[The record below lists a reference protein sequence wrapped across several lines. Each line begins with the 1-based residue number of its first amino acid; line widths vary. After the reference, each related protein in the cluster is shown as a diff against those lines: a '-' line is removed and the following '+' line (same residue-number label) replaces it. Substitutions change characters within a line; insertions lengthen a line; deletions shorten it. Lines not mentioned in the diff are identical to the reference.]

1 MTRNVLSDNVTRP
14 TVSAVA
20 DVEPIARVLPMLS
33 VPHLDREFD
42 YLVPP
47 EQSDDAQ
54 PGVRVRVRFHGRL
67 VDAFVLE
74 RRNETDHQGKLGWLD
89 RVVSAEPVLTPEI
102 RRLVE
107 AVAARYAGT
116 RPDVLRLAVPPRHAR
131 VEKELTAIP
140 ALPVVQPVDPAGWQA
155 YGRGRQF
162 LDALERSRAARAVWQ
177 ALPGEQWADR
187 FAEAAAQ
194 TVAAGHSALA
204 IVPDQRDLDALWQAA
219 TTRVDEASVVALSA
233 GLGPAARY
241 RRWLAALRGSARVVI
256 GTRSAVFA
264 PVTDLGLVMVWSDA
278 DDSLAEPRAPYP
290 HAREV
295 AMLRAHQ
302 ARCAAL
308 IGSYS
313 RTTEAQALVRSGW
326 AQDVVAARP
335 VVRARTPRV
344 VALDDSGYAD
354 ERDPAAHTARLP
366 SIALRAARSA
376 LEAKAPVLVQVPR
389 RGYVPSL
396 ACGRCRAI
404 ARCRHCTGPMALT
417 DRGRG
422 AMCRW
427 CGRVDPSLRCARC
440 GSDAVRAVVVGAR
453 RTAEELGRAFPG
465 TPVVTSAGDAIVS
478 QVPARPAL
486 VVATPGAEPC
496 AAGGYG
502 AALLLD
508 TWALLGRQDLRAAE
522 DALWRWMNAAA
533 LVRPRGEGGVV
544 TVVAES
550 ALPTVQSL
558 IRWDPVGHAD
568 AELAARAEVGLPPS
582 VHIAALDGTAA
593 AVSALL
599 DEARLPDQAE
609 LLGPVDLPAGARR
622 PAGIAADA
630 VVTRMLVRVR
640 REDGLRLA
648 AALRGAV
655 GVLSAR
661 QAHEPVRVQIDPL
674 HIG

>member
-1 MTRNVLSDNVTRP
+1 MTPAARTPVE
-14 TVSAVA
+14 
-20 DVEPIARVLPMLS
+20 VEPIARVLPMLS

-42 YLVPP
+42 YLVSA

-67 VDAFVLE
+67 VDGFVLE
-74 RRNETDHQGKLGWLD
+74 RRNDTDHPGKLGWLD
-89 RVVSAEPVLTPEI
+89 RVVSAEPVLTAEI

-116 RPDVLRLAVPPRHAR
+116 RADVLRLAVPARHAR
-131 VEKELTAIP
+131 VEREPP
-140 ALPVVQPVDPAGWQA
+140 AAPVPVPPAPVDPSGWDV
-155 YGRGRQF
+155 YGRGGQF
-162 LDALERSRAARAVWQ
+162 LAALAESRAARAVWQ
-177 ALPGEQWADR
+177 VLPDDAWADR

-194 TVAAGHSALA
+194 TIRAGRTALA
-204 IVPDQRDLDALWQAA
+204 VVPDQRDLDALWGAA
-219 TTRVDEASVVALSA
+219 TTRIDQDCVVALSA

-241 RRWLAALRGSARVVI
+241 RRWLAALRGTARLVI

-264 PVTDLGLVMVWSDA
+264 PLSDLGLVMVWADG

-308 IGSYS
+308 IGGHA
-313 RTTEAQALVRSGW
+313 RTAEAQALVRSGW
-326 AQDVVAARP
+326 AHDIVAARP

-354 ERDPAAHTARLP
+354 ERDPAARTARIP
-366 SIALRAARSA
+366 SIALRAARSS
-376 LEAKAPVLVQVPR
+376 LEAAAPVLVQVPR

-396 ACGRCRAI
+396 ACARCRTI
-404 ARCRHCTGPMALT
+404 ARCRHCTGPLSLAESLHEREPALV
-417 DRGRG
+417 
-422 AMCRW
+422 CRW
-427 CGRVDPSLRCARC
+427 CGRVDPTRRCTRC

-465 TPVVTSAGDAIVS
+465 ASVITSSGDGVVTDVAAG
-478 QVPARPAL
+478 PAL
-486 VVATPGAEPC
+486 VVATPGAEPR
-496 AAGGYG
+496 ASGGYG

-522 DALWRWMNAAA
+522 DALWRWMSAAA
-533 LVRPRGEGGVV
+533 LVRARGDGGVV
-544 TVVAES
+544 LVVAES
-550 ALPTVQSL
+550 SIPTVQSL
-558 IRWDPVGHAD
+558 IRWDPVGHAE
-568 AELAARAEVGLPPS
+568 AELTARTEVGLPPS
-582 VHIAALDGTAA
+582 VHMAAIDGTPG

-599 DEARLPDQAE
+599 DEARLPEGSD
-609 LLGPVDLPAGARR
+609 LLGPVELPPGVRR
-622 PAGIAADA
+622 PAGTPAGEA
-630 VVTRMLVRVR
+630 VTRMLVRVP
-640 REDGLRLA
+640 REQGLALA
-648 AALRGAV
+648 AALRRGV

-661 QAHEPVRVQIDPL
+661 QTHQPARVQIDPL
-674 HIG
+674 HVG

>member
-1 MTRNVLSDNVTRP
+1 MSGAARTPVQ
-14 TVSAVA
+14 
-20 DVEPIARVLPMLS
+20 VEPIARVLPMLS

-42 YLVPP
+42 YLVSA

-54 PGVRVRVRFHGRL
+54 PGARVRVRFHGRL

-74 RRNETDHQGKLGWLD
+74 RRNDTDHQGKLGYLD

-102 RRLVE
+102 RRLVD

-116 RPDVLRLAVPPRHAR
+116 RPDVLRLAVPARHAR
-131 VEKELTAIP
+131 VEREPTAP
-140 ALPVVQPVDPAGWQA
+140 HRLPVPAPVDPSAWEGYA
-155 YGRGRQF
+155 RGAQF
-162 LDALERSRAARAVWQ
+162 LAALAESRAARAVWQ
-177 ALPGEQWADR
+177 ALPGESWADR

-194 TVAAGHSALA
+194 TIRAGRAVLG
-204 IVPDQRDLDALWQAA
+204 IVPDQRDLDALWRAA
-219 TTRVDEASVVALSA
+219 TARIDESGVVALSA

-241 RRWLAALRGSARVVI
+241 RRWLAALRGQARLVI

-264 PVTDLGLVMVWSDA
+264 PLSDLGLVMVWADA

-308 IGSYS
+308 IGGYA
-313 RTTEAQALVRSGW
+313 RTAEAQALVRSGW
-326 AQDVVAARP
+326 AHDIVATRA

-344 VALDDSGYAD
+344 VALDDTGYAD
-354 ERDPAAHTARLP
+354 ERDPAARTARIP
-366 SIALRAARSA
+366 SIALRAARSS
-376 LEAKAPVLVQVPR
+376 LEAGAPVLVQVPR

-396 ACGRCRAI
+396 ACARCRTI
-404 ARCRHCTGPMALT
+404 ARCRHCTGPLSLQEGGQALI
-417 DRGRG
+417 
-422 AMCRW
+422 CRW
-427 CGRVDPSLRCARC
+427 CGRIDPTRRCARC

-465 TPVVTSAGDAIVS
+465 TAVVTSSGEGVVPSVAAG
-478 QVPARPAL
+478 PAL
-486 VVATPGAEPC
+486 VVATPGAEPG

-522 DALWRWMNAAA
+522 DALWRWMTAAA

-544 TVVAES
+544 LVVAES
-550 ALPTVQSL
+550 SIPTVQSL

-568 AELAARAEVGLPPS
+568 ADLAARAEVGLPPS
-582 VHIAALDGTAA
+582 VHMAALDGAA
-593 AVSALL
+593 DAVAALL
-599 DEARLPDQAE
+599 DEAGLPDGADV
-609 LLGPVDLPAGARR
+609 LGPVDLPAGVRR
-622 PAGIAADA
+622 PAGTPAG
-630 VVTRMLVRVR
+630 VPVTRMLVRAR
-640 REDGLRLA
+640 REQGLALA
-648 AALRGAV
+648 AALRRGV
-655 GVLSAR
+655 SVLSAR
-661 QAHEPVRVQIDPL
+661 QTHEPVRVQIDPL

>member
-1 MTRNVLSDNVTRP
+1 MTPAARTPVE
-14 TVSAVA
+14 
-20 DVEPIARVLPMLS
+20 VEPIARVLPMLS

-42 YLVPP
+42 YLVSA

-67 VDAFVLE
+67 VDGFVLE
-74 RRNETDHQGKLGWLD
+74 RRNDTDHPGKLGWLD
-89 RVVSAEPVLTPEI
+89 RVVSAEPVLTAEI

-116 RPDVLRLAVPPRHAR
+116 RADVLRLAVPARHAR
-131 VEKELTAIP
+131 VEREPP
-140 ALPVVQPVDPAGWQA
+140 AAPVPVPPAPVDPSGWDV
-155 YGRGRQF
+155 YGRGGQF
-162 LDALERSRAARAVWQ
+162 LAALAESRAARAVWQ
-177 ALPGEQWADR
+177 VLPDDAWADR

-194 TVAAGHSALA
+194 TIRAGRTALA
-204 IVPDQRDLDALWQAA
+204 VVPDQRDLDALWGAA
-219 TTRVDEASVVALSA
+219 TTRIDQDCVVALSA

-241 RRWLAALRGSARVVI
+241 RRWLAALRGTARLVI

-264 PVTDLGLVMVWSDA
+264 PLSDLGLVMVWADG

-308 IGSYS
+308 IGGHA
-313 RTTEAQALVRSGW
+313 RTAEAQALVRSGW
-326 AQDVVAARP
+326 AHDIVAARP

-354 ERDPAAHTARLP
+354 ERDPAARTARIP
-366 SIALRAARSA
+366 SIALRAARSS
-376 LEAKAPVLVQVPR
+376 LEAAAPVLVQVPR

-396 ACGRCRAI
+396 ACARCRTI
-404 ARCRHCTGPMALT
+404 ARCRHCTGPLSLAESLHEREPALV
-417 DRGRG
+417 
-422 AMCRW
+422 CRW
-427 CGRVDPSLRCARC
+427 CGRVDPTRRCTRC

-465 TPVVTSAGDAIVS
+465 TSVITSSGDGVVTDVAAG
-478 QVPARPAL
+478 PAL
-486 VVATPGAEPC
+486 VVATPGAEPR
-496 AAGGYG
+496 ASGGYG

-522 DALWRWMNAAA
+522 DALWRWMSAAA
-533 LVRPRGEGGVV
+533 LVRARGDGGVV
-544 TVVAES
+544 LVVAES
-550 ALPTVQSL
+550 SIPTVQSL
-558 IRWDPVGHAD
+558 IRWDPVGHAE
-568 AELAARAEVGLPPS
+568 AELTARTEVGLPPS
-582 VHIAALDGTAA
+582 VHMAAIDGTPG

-599 DEARLPDQAE
+599 DEARLPEGSD
-609 LLGPVDLPAGARR
+609 LLGPVELPPGVRR
-622 PAGIAADA
+622 PAGTPAGEA
-630 VVTRMLVRVR
+630 VTRMLVRVP
-640 REDGLRLA
+640 REQGLALA
-648 AALRGAV
+648 AALRRGV

-661 QAHEPVRVQIDPL
+661 QTHQPARVQIDPL
-674 HIG
+674 HVG